1 MKVLLREDVDNLGYA
16 GEVANV
22 ADGYGRNYLIP
33 RGLAVKATSSVL
45 KDAESWRDRAAAR
58 VEELRKEHELLAERI
73 RETRLE
79 FFAKAGEMGKLYGSV
94 TTMDI
99 TEQLNETLG
108 TDIDKRSVG
117 TGPLR
122 QLGEHKVTVRLSHEN
137 QPQVTVVINLEEDE
151 PEPSEMESEE
161 IAEDTTAD
169 EDVVVEV
176 ASADEDV
183 VVEVESVDEDVVV
196 EVVSEEATLMEEVE
210 EVEEIEEPAAE
221 EESTEPEES

>member
-33 RGLAVKATSSVL
+33 RGMAVKATSSVL
-45 KDAESWRDRAAAR
+45 KDAQSWRDRAAAR

-73 RETRLE
+73 REARLE

-108 TDIDKRSVG
+108 TDIDRRIVG

-151 PEPSEMESEE
+151 LELAEIESEE
-161 IAEDTTAD
+161 VAEEISEEISEEMTSD
-169 EDVVVEV
+169 EDEVVEDV
-176 ASADEDV
+176 AE
-183 VVEVESVDEDVVV
+183 EKTLEE
-196 EVVSEEATLMEEVE
+196 ETLIEEAVE
-210 EVEEIEEPAAE
+210 IEEIEELAAE
-221 EESTEPEES
+221 EENTEPEES